1 MKSLT
6 KYVVFSIVTLLIYTA
21 ISQII
26 FWQTGAEY
34 GTLTACFFAAFGGE
48 ILMCALI
55 KIFKLKGEP
64 KQEEPPEETTF
75 TSGYVSDIKEVP
87 VETPTYT
94 YTTSTTEE
102 EPKG

>member
-6 KYVVFSIVTLLIYTA
+6 KYVVFSIVTLLVYTI

-34 GTLTACFFAAFGGE
+34 STLTACFFAAFGGE

-55 KIFKLKGEP
+55 KIFKLK
-64 KQEEPPEETTF
+64 ETKKEDD
-75 TSGYVSDIKEVP
+75 GSDEHVGGD
-87 VETPTYT
+87 V
-94 YTTSTTEE
+94 
-102 EPKG
+102 G